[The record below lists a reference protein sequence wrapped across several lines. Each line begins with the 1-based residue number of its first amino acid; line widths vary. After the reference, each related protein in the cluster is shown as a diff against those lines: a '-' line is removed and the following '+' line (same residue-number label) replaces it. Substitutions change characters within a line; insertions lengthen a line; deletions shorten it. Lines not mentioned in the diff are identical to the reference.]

1 MRISDWSSDVCSSD
15 LLRAWRKTRRTPRS
29 SRPWPLR
36 LPTLLRSLIAPLL
49 IAERLDRIEPRG
61 PPGGIERRQ
70 EGQRQ
75 GDHHDEGDL
84 ERVDLGRHAREKVDL
99 RWKQF
104 HLQQSLQPLADRLD
118 EIGRAHV

>member
-1 MRISDWSSDVCSSD
+1 MCSRVDLPAPEGPTSATISPPATLKEASCSTSR

-75 GDHHDEGDL
+75 GDPHDEGDL
-84 ERVDLGRHAREKVDL
+84 ERVDLGRHADR
-99 RWKQF
+99 
-104 HLQQSLQPLADRLD
+104 QSTSLNSS
-118 EIGRAHV
+118 H

>member
-1 MRISDWSSDVCSSD
+1 MCSRVDLPAPEGPTSATISPPATLKEASCSTSR

-70 EGQRQ
+70 EGQRP
-75 GDHHDEGDL
+75 G
-84 ERVDLGRHAREKVDL
+84 
-99 RWKQF
+99 
-104 HLQQSLQPLADRLD
+104 
-118 EIGRAHV
+118 EIGRASCRERVCQYV